1 MCTFCARFSQAP
13 FFSFFFQFRQYTDK
27 HRCGWLLE
35 KCSFALLWRVLYYRA
50 VIQTHFASAA
60 PNHFPV
66 NFYKIYNFF
75 INFFSL
81 FPHLFF
87 YFYHHFSFP
96 FVTFLLFLYF
106 LFLFH
111 FYVNVYLSIPLFL
124 CLAILFLD
132 ISISI
137 CQWINMSMDMS
148 RCWCVDVLIRW
159 YVDTLICWYVD
170 MLIC

>member
-1 MCTFCARFSQAP
+1 MEKNQSTGGKIKNILCTFCARFSQAP
-13 FFSFFFQFRQYTDK
+13 FFSFFFQFRQHTDK

-111 FYVNVYLSIPLFL
+111 FYVNVYLSIPLL
-124 CLAILFLD
+124 C
-132 ISISI
+132 
-137 CQWINMSMDMS
+137 
-148 RCWCVDVLIRW
+148 
-159 YVDTLICWYVD
+159 
-170 MLIC
+170 